1 MEVIMNKNQKDGNFE
16 ENLGSRVK
24 KLRQEMN
31 LTQAEVADALHVTPG
46 YISNVENNRTAMS
59 LRILIYYAKLMNT
72 TLDSL
77 VGSLEPA
84 YKENALD
91 NEVTKFGGAAAEN
104 LGFRRQL
111 YVYLQ
116 ADDCLI
122 LYLLIL

>member
-1 MEVIMNKNQKDGNFE
+1 MNKNQKDGNFE

-31 LTQAEVADALHVTPG
+31 LTHVTPG

-91 NEVTKFGGAAAEN
+91 NEVMHLVAQMNDLEK
-104 LGFRRQL
+104 QK
-111 YVYLQ
+111 
-116 ADDCLI
+116 LI
-122 LYLLIL
+122 NTLRIWI

>member
-1 MEVIMNKNQKDGNFE
+1 MNKNQKDGNFE

-77 VGSLEPA
+77 VGSA

-91 NEVTKFGGAAAEN
+91 NEVMHLVAQMNDLEK
-104 LGFRRQL
+104 QK
-111 YVYLQ
+111 
-116 ADDCLI
+116 LI
-122 LYLLIL
+122 NTLRIWI

>member
-1 MEVIMNKNQKDGNFE
+1 MNKNQKDGNFE

-31 LTQAEVADALHVTPG
+31 LTQAEVADAMHVTQG

-91 NEVTKFGGAAAEN
+91 NEVMHLVAQMNDLEK
-104 LGFRRQL
+104 QK
-111 YVYLQ
+111 
-116 ADDCLI
+116 LI
-122 LYLLIL
+122 NTLSIWI

>member
-1 MEVIMNKNQKDGNFE
+1 MNKNQKDGNFE

-46 YISNVENNRTAMS
+46 YISNVEN

-91 NEVTKFGGAAAEN
+91 NEVMHLVAQMNDLEK
-104 LGFRRQL
+104 QK
-111 YVYLQ
+111 
-116 ADDCLI
+116 LI
-122 LYLLIL
+122 NTLRIWI

>member
-1 MEVIMNKNQKDGNFE
+1 MNKNQKDGNFE

-31 LTQAEVADALHVTPG
+31 LTQAEVADALHVTQG

-91 NEVTKFGGAAAEN
+91 NEVMHLVAQMNDLEK
-104 LGFRRQL
+104 QK
-111 YVYLQ
+111 
-116 ADDCLI
+116 LI
-122 LYLLIL
+122 NTLRIWI

>member
-1 MEVIMNKNQKDGNFE
+1 MNKNQKDGNFE

-31 LTQAEVADALHVTPG
+31 LTQAEGADALHVTPG

-91 NEVTKFGGAAAEN
+91 NEVMHLVAQMNDLEK
-104 LGFRRQL
+104 QK
-111 YVYLQ
+111 
-116 ADDCLI
+116 LI
-122 LYLLIL
+122 NTLRIWI

>member
-1 MEVIMNKNQKDGNFE
+1 MNKNQKDGNFE

-31 LTQAEVADALHVTPG
+31 LTHAEVADALHVTPR
-46 YISNVENNRTAMS
+46 YISNEENKRTAMS

-91 NEVTKFGGAAAEN
+91 NEVMHLVAQMNDLEK
-104 LGFRRQL
+104 QK
-111 YVYLQ
+111 
-116 ADDCLI
+116 LI
-122 LYLLIL
+122 NTLRIWI

>member
-1 MEVIMNKNQKDGNFE
+1 MNKNQKDGNFE

-24 KLRQEMN
+24 KLRQEM
-31 LTQAEVADALHVTPG
+31 
-46 YISNVENNRTAMS
+46 NRTAMS

-91 NEVTKFGGAAAEN
+91 NEVMHLVAQMNDLEK
-104 LGFRRQL
+104 QK
-111 YVYLQ
+111 
-116 ADDCLI
+116 LI
-122 LYLLIL
+122 NTLRIWI

>member
-1 MEVIMNKNQKDGNFE
+1 MNKNQKDGNFE

-31 LTQAEVADALHVTPG
+31 LTQTEVADALHVTPG

-91 NEVTKFGGAAAEN
+91 NEVMHLVAQMNDLEK
-104 LGFRRQL
+104 QK
-111 YVYLQ
+111 
-116 ADDCLI
+116 LI
-122 LYLLIL
+122 NTLRIWI

>member
-1 MEVIMNKNQKDGNFE
+1 MNKNQKDGNFE

-31 LTQAEVADALHVTPG
+31 LTQGEVADALHVTPG

-91 NEVTKFGGAAAEN
+91 NEVMHLVAQMNDLEK
-104 LGFRRQL
+104 QK
-111 YVYLQ
+111 
-116 ADDCLI
+116 LI
-122 LYLLIL
+122 NTLRIWI

>member
-1 MEVIMNKNQKDGNFE
+1 MP
-16 ENLGSRVK
+16 
-24 KLRQEMN
+24 
-31 LTQAEVADALHVTPG
+31 VTPG

-91 NEVTKFGGAAAEN
+91 NEVMHLVAQMNDLEK
-104 LGFRRQL
+104 QK
-111 YVYLQ
+111 
-116 ADDCLI
+116 LI
-122 LYLLIL
+122 NTLRIWI

>member
-1 MEVIMNKNQKDGNFE
+1 MNKNQKDGNFE

-77 VGSLEPA
+77 DGSLEPA

-91 NEVTKFGGAAAEN
+91 NEVMHLVAQMNDLEK
-104 LGFRRQL
+104 QK
-111 YVYLQ
+111 
-116 ADDCLI
+116 LI
-122 LYLLIL
+122 NTLRIWI

>member
-1 MEVIMNKNQKDGNFE
+1 MNKNQKDGNFE

-31 LTQAEVADALHVTPG
+31 LRQAEVADALHVTPG

-91 NEVTKFGGAAAEN
+91 NEVMHLVAQMNDLEK
-104 LGFRRQL
+104 QK
-111 YVYLQ
+111 
-116 ADDCLI
+116 LI
-122 LYLLIL
+122 NTLRIWI